1 MDKSNSPSIIRP
13 DVLQVLIDH
22 AEHGISIAEREGDD
36 TILLYVNEAFEK
48 MTGYSAEDCL
58 FQDCR
63 FLQGEDRE
71 QPERYRIHDAIV
83 DTKAVQVVLR
93 NYRKDGSLFWNEL
106 TVTPYVDEVEGVT
119 YYIGIQKDITELVA
133 LQSELA
139 ESRER
144 IAALERELRLLK
156 A

>member
-48 MTGYSAEDCL
+48 MTGYAAEDCL

-71 QPERYRIHDAIV
+71 QPERFRIHDAIV
-83 DTKAVQVVLR
+83 NTKAVQVVLR

-106 TVTPYVDEVEGVT
+106 TVTPYVDEVEGIT

-133 LQSELA
+133 LQSELT
-139 ESRER
+139 ESRAR
-144 IAALERELRLLK
+144 IATLEKELRSLK